1 MASGRETELE
11 ESATLVR
18 QHRLVALMG
27 TGGVGKTQTALQV
40 GSALGDTTDG
50 AACFVGLA
58 PIGDPSFGV
67 LRDATAL
74 GIRPAPDQPPL
85 QMLLAYLKS
94 KALLLILDYCEQRHY
109 RSGCLLAGRGDT

>member
-1 MASGRETELE
+1 MASVRRETELE

-18 QHRLVALMG
+18 QHRLVALTG

-67 LRDATAL
+67 YAT
-74 GIRPAPDQPPL
+74 RRR
-85 QMLLAYLKS
+85 LAYGRRQINLRCRCCS
-94 KALLLILDYCEQRHY
+94 PISRAR
-109 RSGCLLAGRGDT
+109 RSC